1 MKKRTFLG
9 LALLAGV
16 AVAAPPRADLLLRG
30 GRVYTVDAA
39 RSWATAVAV
48 RDGRIVY
55 VGDDRQAAAWVG
67 QGTRVVEL
75 EGRMVLPGFHDS
87 HMHPMNGGLRLVR
100 CQLGGA
106 TSLEKLVTAV
116 RACAAATPG
125 PGWIVGT
132 GWDARL
138 PIPAE
143 LALERPAYLAT
154 ADGFTAWASPEALA
168 LAGIDA
174 KTKDPEGGV
183 IERDKATG
191 KPTGVLRNGA
201 VTLVRRKIPPATSA
215 EYREGFRRALAMANR
230 FGITSLMDGAA
241 DQTLLEQYLAA
252 ERDGELTVRVVAAQR
267 IDPARGA
274 AQIPELITRRE
285 HLRTGRLRADAVK
298 IFLDG
303 ELQTFTAALLEPYAG
318 KPGARGKLNLE
329 PAALDPL
336 VRRLDAEG
344 FQIHMH
350 VIGDRAVRT
359 AMDALARARDAN
371 GPRDRR
377 HHLSH
382 VELIDPEDLPRFSR
396 LGVTANIQPMLGL
409 DGSYLGEVAPLVG
422 PARAT
427 RLFPFEGLFSSGAMV
442 VAGSDWPAPS
452 MNPLEIIQVALTQR
466 RVRLP
471 EMIAAYT
478 IAGAWLAR
486 SETGTGS
493 IEVGKAADLIV
504 LDRNLFEVPPAE
516 LHRVRVLATLL
527 EGRLVYRDPGFTQ
540 L

>member
-1 MKKRTFLG
+1 MRR
-9 LALLAGV
+9 ALLALALVAGTAAAGV
-16 AVAAPPRADLLLRG
+16 PRADLVLRG

-48 RDGRIVY
+48 KDGRIVY
-55 VGDDRQAAAWVG
+55 VGDDRQAAARVG
-67 QGTRVVEL
+67 RGTRVVEL

-87 HMHPMNGGLRLVR
+87 HMHPVSGGLRLVR

-106 TSLEKLVTAV
+106 TTAEQLAAAV

-125 PGWIVGT
+125 T
-132 GWDARL
+132 GWLIGSGWDPRL
-138 PIPAE
+138 PIPA
-143 LALERPAYLAT
+143 ALVTDRPAYLST
-154 ADGFTAWASPEALA
+154 ADGFTAWVNPVALA

-174 KTKDPEGGV
+174 KTPDPNGGE

-191 KPTGVLRNGA
+191 QPTGVLRNDA
-201 VTLVRRKIPPATSA
+201 VSLVRRKIPPATGA

-241 DQTLLEQYLAA
+241 DSTLLEQYLAA
-252 ERDGELTVRVVAAQR
+252 DRAGELTARVVASQR
-267 IDPARGA
+267 VDPARGLD
-274 AQIPELITRRE
+274 QIPELIARRD
-285 HLRTGRLRADAVK
+285 RFQTARLRADAAK

-303 ELQTFTAALLEPYAG
+303 ELPAFTAALLEPYAT
-318 KPGARGKLNLE
+318 KPDTSGKLNLE
-329 PAALDPL
+329 PPLLDAL
-336 VRRLDAEG
+336 VQRLDAEG
-344 FQIHMH
+344 FQVHMH

-359 AMDALARARDAN
+359 ALDAFAHAREVN

-382 VELIDPEDLPRFSR
+382 VELIDPADLPRFVQ
-396 LGVTANIQPMLGL
+396 LGVTANVQPLLGL
-409 DGSYLGEVAPLVG
+409 DASYLREVTPLLG
-422 PARAT
+422 PDRAL
-427 RLFPFEGLFSSGAMV
+427 RFIPVASLISSGATV

-452 MNPLEIIQVALTQR
+452 MNPLEIIQAAITQR
-466 RVRLP
+466 PVHLS

-478 IAGAWLAR
+478 VTGAWLAR
-486 SETGTGS
+486 SEGNTGS

-504 LDRNLFEVPPAE
+504 LDRNLFEVPPAD
-516 LHRVRVLATLL
+516 LHRVRVLVTLL
-527 EGRLVYRDPGFTQ
+527 EGRPVYRDPGFTQ